1 MIANPAIPYSAAV
14 PHPFTLN
21 DLRMHPS
28 VAEEPSST
36 SALTRSGL
44 VLAVVLAIGAFIW
57 LDPLRLFTPTEASP
71 PAPAF
76 VPSAEPA
83 RPSER
88 QEIIAP
94 LTPVPATKSVEVPIA
109 PAPVVQAPHV
119 PAPVVRPRATSIK
132 PESRANPMD
141 KTNTTVPQASPMEKT
156 APPVLLT
163 KPEER
168 TDAPIVLK
176 LGDDT
181 KNVPKPA
188 TTNDQ
193 TPMTE

>member
-1 MIANPAIPYSAAV
+1 
-14 PHPFTLN
+14 L
-21 DLRMHPS
+21 
-28 VAEEPSST
+28 
-36 SALTRSGL
+36 
-44 VLAVVLAIGAFIW
+44 
-57 LDPLRLFTPTEASP
+57 TPTEASP

-94 LTPVPATKSVEVPIA
+94 LTPVPAPISVKVPIA
-109 PAPVVQAPHV
+109 PGPVVQAPHV
-119 PAPVVRPRATSIK
+119 SAPAVRRRATSTK

-141 KTNTTVPQASPMEKT
+141 KTNTTVPQASPKEMT
-156 APPVLLT
+156 APPALLT

-176 LGDDT
+176 FGDDT
-181 KNVPKPA
+181 KNAPKPA

-193 TPMTE
+193 TPLIE